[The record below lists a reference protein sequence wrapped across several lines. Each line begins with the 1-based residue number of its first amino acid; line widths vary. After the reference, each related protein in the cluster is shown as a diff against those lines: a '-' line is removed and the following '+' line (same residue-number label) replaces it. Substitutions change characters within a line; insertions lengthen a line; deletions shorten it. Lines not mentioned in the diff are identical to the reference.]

1 MECWTWEHF
10 VLIIY
15 PSVSP
20 ANETDLK
27 YISHFLKLTKLLVV
41 MMSIY

>member
-27 YISHFLKLTKLLVV
+27 Y
-41 MMSIY
+41 MSFS